1 MMEKWRGNKDV
12 LLQVYLIGMDLLRR
26 KRKVRKKK
34 KTDQIS
40 AKLNVT
46 SLTKAQSI
54 AKINNE
60 A

>member
-54 AKINNE
+54 AKINNG